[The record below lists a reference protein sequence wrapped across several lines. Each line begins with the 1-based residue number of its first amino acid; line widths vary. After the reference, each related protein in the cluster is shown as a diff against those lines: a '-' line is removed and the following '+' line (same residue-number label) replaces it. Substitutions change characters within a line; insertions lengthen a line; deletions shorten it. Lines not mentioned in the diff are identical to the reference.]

1 MTNQNNHVIIRPNYF
16 DEPYNITRYG
26 AAFFSQIINSAN
38 AKGLSTTDLHAESAT
53 KTNFEQA
60 ISSQDPLLVNL
71 FGHGN
76 YNLIAGQN
84 SEVYLQ
90 GGVNSNILSGRV
102 VYDLSC
108 MAGRD
113 LGRKAFE
120 EGAIAFLGYDESF
133 TLYIDDRV
141 SIGQELNDEV
151 ARCFFESHNAAP
163 ISYIN
168 GSTINNSYYA
178 SQKEFND
185 WIKVWEDIDPFVV
198 AELMWDR
205 DHQILYSIEG
215 SIIPTGGLFPTLLM
229 FAPLLLIP
237 VMKKRKFK

>member
-1 MTNQNNHVIIRPNYF
+1 MPNQNAHLIIRPDYH

-26 AAFFSQIINSAN
+26 AAFFTQIINSAN
-38 AKGLSTTDLHAESAT
+38 AKGLSTTDLYAGSAT
-53 KTNFEQA
+53 RTNFEQS

-71 FGHGN
+71 FGHGG

-84 SEVYLQ
+84 HEIYLQ

-102 VYDLSC
+102 IYDLSC

-113 LGRKAFE
+113 LGRRAFN

-141 SIGQELNDEV
+141 SIGQELTDEV

-198 AELMWDR
+198 AELVWDR

-215 SIIPTGGLFPTLLM
+215 SVIPTGGKLLPVLLM
-229 FAPLLLIP
+229 AAPLLLIP
-237 VMKKRKFK
+237 AMKKKK

>member
-1 MTNQNNHVIIRPNYF
+1 MPNPNNHLIMRPDYR
-16 DEPYNITRYG
+16 DEPYDITRYG
-26 AAFFSQIINSAN
+26 AAFFTQVINSAS
-38 AKGLSTTDLHAESAT
+38 ARGLSTTDLHATSAT
-53 KTNFEQA
+53 RANFEQS

-84 SEVYLQ
+84 GEIYLQ
-90 GGVNSNILSGRV
+90 GGVNSNLLSGRV

-113 LGRKAFE
+113 LGRTAFN
-120 EGAIAFLGYDESF
+120 EGAIAFLGYNESF
-133 TLYIDDRV
+133 TLYIDSRV
-141 SIGQELNDEV
+141 PVGQELTDEV
-151 ARCFFESHNAAP
+151 ARGFFESHNAAP

-185 WIKVWEDIDPFVV
+185 WIKVWEDIDPFIV
-198 AELMWDR
+198 AELVWDR
-205 DHQILYSIEG
+205 DHQVLYSEEG
-215 SIIPTGGLFPTLLM
+215 PIIPPTGLFPALAM

-237 VMKKRKFK
+237 AIGKLK